1 MKNWYI
7 VQSHS
12 SFENK
17 VAQNIKDEA
26 EKAKI
31 SDKPDSSYRGLMI
44 DLSRMWHDLESIRN
58 VIDMA
63 SLYKK
68 SIALVMPTYFGPTN
82 IPPLEAFALGVPVLY
97 SDLPGLKDQVGDS
110 ALLLDLN
117 NPESMAKHIVNL
129 LNSENLRKK
138 LIDLGKKRIN
148 IKNNYFEIVS
158 LISFKYQIK
167 IQTWK
172 K

>member
-1 MKNWYI
+1 MVVKLR
-7 VQSHS
+7 
-12 SFENK
+12 F
-17 VAQNIKDEA
+17 NIKKLLQTNEIIIDVVFVGGDTGNLEYVRG
-26 EKAKI
+26 I
-31 SDKPDSSYRGLMI
+31 SDELN
-44 DLSRMWHDLESIRN
+44 LSDQVHFLGFVESD
-58 VIDMA
+58 DMV

-117 NPESMAKHIVNL
+117 NPESMANHIVNL
-129 LNSENLRKK
+129 LSSENLRKK